1 MKNFKKIVS
10 CALIS
15 VLMLVSVFTF
25 PVSAAST
32 ARIVIQTCTISET
45 GAVEVYGYIANTTN
59 DSHEVTFLL
68 LEGDKWSTAINNIT
82 KVKDGFTNIAY
93 IDQKTTGNNQSFL
106 FKCQVNEK
114 FLGKNLVLGMNSNAD
129 TDMFNATLTSDIK
142 KVNNFSLMS
151 IANNDV
157 IYGLDAYTLTSKNL
171 TARNVADSIVYGGN
185 KIYYK
190 IGNNWYDLLDE
201 KATDNSYLVEKNKVD
216 FSAMEKLNLRY
227 YYVGEEKLIF
237 KK

>member
-1 MKNFKKIVS
+1 MKNFKKIIS

-25 PVSAAST
+25 PISAANT

-68 LEGDKWSTAINNIT
+68 LEGNDWSTAVNNMT

-106 FKCQVNEK
+106 FKCQINK
-114 FLGKNLVLGMNSNAD
+114 RFLGKKLILGMNSNAD
-129 TDMFNATLTSDIK
+129 TALFNTTLTSNIK
-142 KVNNFSLMS
+142 DVDNFSLMS

-157 IYGLDAYTLTSKNL
+157 IYGLDAYALTSKNL
-171 TARNVADSIVYGGN
+171 TARNVADSIVFGGN

-190 IGNNWYDLLDE
+190 IGNNWYNLLDE
-201 KATDNSYLVEKNKVD
+201 KAIDNSYLVEKNKVD

-227 YYVGEEKLIF
+227 YYIGEERLIF

>member
-10 CALIS
+10 CTLITI
-15 VLMLVSVFTF
+15 LMLVSVFTF
-25 PVSAAST
+25 PVSAAT

-45 GAVEVYGYIANTTN
+45 GAVEVYGYITNTTN

-68 LEGDKWSTAINNIT
+68 LEGDNWNTAIT
-82 KVKDGFTNIAY
+82 KISEVKNGTTNIAY
-93 IDQKTTGNNQSFL
+93 IDQKTTSNNQSFL
-106 FKCQVNEK
+106 FKFQVNER
-114 FLGKNLVLGMNSNAD
+114 FLGKKLVLGMNSNAD
-129 TDMFNATLTSDIK
+129 AAMFNTTLTSDIK
-142 KVNNFSLMS
+142 NVDNFSLMS